1 MTECSLQ
8 CLMMTPNTG
17 LPPASA
23 VTGSCY
29 CTKTNSKIRECS
41 HFQKAIA
48 GIYTVHASLDCDV
61 CAVFTVIYKWNP
73 HVEMFHKLLLKGGD
87 SKLHPV
93 WFALC
98 TNLWSLLSSLW
109 CIAHC
114 VHQILRWQDMAVY
127 TERSGFWQAG
137 IHRNNISWY
146 QGIHSGFS
154 AAVTEYQIQAF
165 SFSLCTGEGD
175 MFFSFWL
182 SKACCFCQPGYWSV
196 CFLSNFC
203 GAVRRAAI
211 AGMLFK
217 LIVADRQQ
225 ILSGDL
231 RETQSCIVR
240 DGFGAGLGQSDR
252 DREKQSI
259 ARTFFSEDKGVYSLY
274 KGLKNWQKKEAYNVA
289 RSQTQTH
296 NARGCWFD
304 SKWQRTNGKRE
315 C

>member
-17 LPPASA
+17 LLPASA

-29 CTKTNSKIRECS
+29 CTKTNSKIRERS

-61 CAVFTVIYKWNP
+61 CAVVTVIYKWNP
-73 HVEMFHKLLLKGGD
+73 HVEMFHKLWLKGGD

-93 WFALC
+93 WTALC

-114 VHQILRWQDMAVY
+114 VHQILRWQEMAVY

-175 MFFSFWL
+175 MFFSFWS
-182 SKACCFCQPGYWSV
+182 SKACCVCQPGYWSV
-196 CFLSNFC
+196 CFLSKFC

-211 AGMLFK
+211 AGMCYLNSLLQTGNRFSVETSGRLK
-217 LIVADRQQ
+217 AA
-225 ILSGDL
+225 LS
-231 RETQSCIVR
+231 ETGSER
-240 DGFGAGLGQSDR
+240 DSASLTET
-252 DREKQSI
+252 EKSRALLENI
-259 ARTFFSEDKGVYSLY
+259 F
-274 KGLKNWQKKEAYNVA
+274 QKKKGFTVYTRVKKTD
-289 RSQTQTH
+289 R
-296 NARGCWFD
+296 R
-304 SKWQRTNGKRE
+304 RE
-315 C
+315 HIM